1 VFVPELATAAAIGKR
16 APTVVGGKVIV
27 LGPQD
32 HPASLPSGRPRPPQ
46 VPSPPLRARRHRRS
60 RWPIF
65 AFTMTD
71 LAFRDGLIFAFTM
84 VRNSHPAIYWSAQ
97 SFGGQIFGQ
106 L

>member
-1 VFVPELATAAAIGKR
+1 LARKTIQR
-16 APTVVGGKVIV
+16 HF
-27 LGPQD
+27 L
-32 HPASLPSGRPRPPQ
+32 PAVHVRRKSLL
-46 VPSPPLRARRHRRS
+46 LRSAHACRQRRLQ
-60 RWPIF
+60 WPIF

>member
-1 VFVPELATAAAIGKR
+1 
-16 APTVVGGKVIV
+16 
-27 LGPQD
+27 
-32 HPASLPSGRPRPPQ
+32 
-46 VPSPPLRARRHRRS
+46 
-60 RWPIF
+60 
-65 AFTMTD
+65 MTD